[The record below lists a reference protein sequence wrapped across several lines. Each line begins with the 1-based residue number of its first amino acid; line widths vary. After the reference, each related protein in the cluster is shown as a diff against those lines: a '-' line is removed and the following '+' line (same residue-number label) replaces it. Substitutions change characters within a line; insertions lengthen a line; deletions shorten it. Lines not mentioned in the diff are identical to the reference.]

1 VAAAKI
7 IAFPSVSP
15 RMSEGEQGRPRLD
28 PVAGGA
34 GAPTDDELLAQFLGG
49 REAAFGALVRRHEA
63 TARAVARRWVADPD
77 DLLDLVQRAF
87 LRALQSWRRARSLR
101 ILPVPPFRP
110 LLLRTTLNLA
120 RNQARDA
127 SRWRKAPLEAL
138 DGAAVPAV
146 GTARLEREERARAL
160 RREVARLPRRQREVL
175 LLRIDGELPFA
186 EVAAALGITENSAK
200 VSFHHAA
207 RRLAELLREEER

>member
-15 RMSEGEQGRPRLD
+15 RMSEGGKERPGLAL
-28 PVAGGA
+28 VVGA
-34 GAPTDDELLAQFLGG
+34 AAASDDELLAQFLEG

-87 LRALQSWRRARSLR
+87 LRALQSWRRARALR

-110 LLLRTTLNLA
+110 LLLRATLNLA

-138 DGAAVPAV
+138 DGAADVPAV

-175 LLRIDGELPFA
+175 LLRIDGELPFT

>member
-1 VAAAKI
+1 MAAAKI
-7 IAFPSVSP
+7 IAFPSVFTA
-15 RMSEGEQGRPRLD
+15 MSEGSPKGPGLELA
-28 PVAGGA
+28 AGGA
-34 GAPTDDELLAQFLGG
+34 AASDDELLEAFLDG
-49 REAAFGALVRRHEA
+49 REAAFGQLVRRHQA
-63 TARAVARRWVADPD
+63 AARALARRWVADPD

-87 LRALQSWRRARSLR
+87 LRALQSWRRARAMR
-101 ILPVPPFRP
+101 VLPVPPFRP

-127 SRWRKAPLEAL
+127 ARWRRAPL
-138 DGAAVPAV
+138 DGIDGSAAVSPV
-146 GTARLEREERARAL
+146 GTARLEREERSRAL
-160 RREVARLPRRQREVL
+160 RREVERLPRRQREVL

-207 RRLAELLREEER
+207 RRLAERMREEER